1 MKYLLFG
8 SIIFL
13 IASCSSK
20 PIRTKWADKNMRVAL
35 DADSVSTDDY
45 VSIQTALVK
54 EGRFMVIDRN
64 IGYKAIKVEQERL
77 HRKEEDRYSDK
88 EKWAQWGKLYGVG
101 AIVVAHSQ
109 CYRTTKFFSSSLYTN
124 VCKQFLSLV
133 DANTGEV
140 ISAVDNLADSPASGN
155 NFGSESFKVATDWTE
170 AVEKFVDAYP
180 KDYKPQ
186 YYSEGIKNYQNV
198 SEEEARR
205 QRELVNEKIKEGVK

>member
-1 MKYLLFG
+1 MKFY
-8 SIIFL
+8 L
-13 IASCSSK
+13 IALCLFFTACSSP
-20 PIRTKWADKNMRVAL
+20 PIRTKWSDKNLRVAL

-64 IGYKAIKVEQERL
+64 IGYKAIKTEQERL

-88 EKWAQWGKLYGVG
+88 EKWAQWGKMYGVG
-101 AIVVAHSQ
+101 AIVWAHAQ
-109 CYRTTKFFSSSLYTN
+109 CYRTTKFFTASLYTT
-124 VCKQFLSLV
+124 VCKQYLSLV
-133 DANTGEV
+133 DANTGE
-140 ISAVDNLADSPASGN
+140 IIAAIDNEADSPAKAD
-155 NFGSESFKVATDWTE
+155 NFGSESFKVPTDWTI

-186 YYSEGIKNYQNV
+186 YYTDGIKNYQNL

-205 QRELVNEKIKEGVK
+205 QREISSEQKK